1 MTTYFIV
8 VIFGAIA
15 ATIGPTNMATCNAMV
30 RQATADM
37 DYKFATLKPE
47 EMPPVAGRTVQRSDV
62 FAACYVQDE
71 RPRIGERVR
80 IN

>member
-1 MTTYFIV
+1 MTAYFII

-15 ATIGPTNMATCNAMV
+15 ATIGPVPHSACKEMTRMATAE
-30 RQATADM
+30 M

-47 EMPPVAGRTVQRSDV
+47 EMPPVNGRHVQRSDV

-71 RPRIGERVR
+71 RPPIGERVR